1 MAARAVLGL
10 VWLLRLQRR
19 IRPRGAYLGPSRRL
33 WAVAAAN
40 ESTAL
45 AVLTRRLAFITLLLS
60 CPACVTA
67 SLGAV
72 AEVAL
77 AFLGI
82 QFELLGFRHVLC

>member
-1 MAARAVLGL
+1 MEGRGLVEGVTARAMLRL

-19 IRPRGAYLGPSRRL
+19 IRPRGADLWSSRRL
-33 WAVAAAN
+33 WTVAAAN
-40 ESTAL
+40 ECTAL

-60 CPACVTA
+60 RPARVTA

-82 QFELLGFRHVLC
+82 